1 MGLVE
6 MGLRVLTG
14 NGNGPTT
21 QGFHAR
27 ADGSGRWRQLL
38 NLPLS
43 ECSDADLAAAFRL
56 SCETGTNVT
65 G

>member
-1 MGLVE
+1 MSPS
-6 MGLRVLTG
+6 
-14 NGNGPTT
+14 GNGPTT
-21 QGFHAR
+21 QGLYAR
-27 ADGSGRWRQLL
+27 AGGSGRWRQLL